1 MRKELSYLITAAGR
15 VQGVGFRPWV
25 CRLAKDLEI
34 VGSVKNKGGVVEI
47 QAKGSETALLLF
59 MREIKNAKPPKF
71 VEQLTC
77 QECADISA
85 KDFRAAES
93 SGEAAAPIFPA
104 DLGICRD
111 CAAELKDAG
120 NRRHGY
126 PYISCTACGP
136 RYTMTRALPYDRERT
151 TMETF
156 PLCEDC
162 EGEYTE
168 GTNRRC
174 HAESISCRACGPQLL
189 GLTRDGRKIEKDAAM
204 AEATSLV
211 KAGGILLVKGLGGYQ
226 LVCCGCEAAAQK
238 LRGIKHREG
247 KPFALM
253 VSSLEEAEK
262 LVCLTDT
269 EREALTSAVRP
280 IVLAKR
286 KVDVSLAIAGKVP
299 RLGVMLPSTGFY
311 MLLAEGAG
319 VPLIV
324 TSANDS
330 GQPMIYKDE
339 EAKKFFEAHEEI
351 AGLFGYDRDI
361 LRPADDSVMQRNGNA
376 LQLIRRTRGFLP
388 EPAADGGAGAVLSL
402 GADMA
407 PGFCLAGGGR
417 FYPAEVPCDFTAE
430 GAADFFLEMEKDW
443 EKLLG
448 ITPKAIV
455 CDKHPR
461 YVSRALAER
470 ISMERHLPLYRVQH
484 HHAHALSVMAEHGL
498 TERALAFVFDG
509 TGYGDDGTIWGG
521 EMLLCEGIS
530 MKRVGHLKSVPLI
543 GGDRS
548 MQQAWK
554 TALGYL
560 ADAGLPS
567 TDPRYPLVKA
577 AISHGV
583 NTIGNS
589 SMGRL
594 FDAAAAL
601 LGLAD
606 ENRFKGECPMALE
619 TAAGKAMDE
628 GRRGDL
634 ISWSGQEEGGALLW
648 DAAPLIEALVARR
661 GTIEEK
667 ALAFHEAIVQM
678 IADSASHFGERNIL
692 LSGGCFLN
700 QILLTRAKVALE
712 ARGHRVYVNEKVPPG
727 DGGIALGQ
735 AFKVRSEE

>member
-1 MRKELSYLITAAGR
+1 MRKELSYLITAVGR

-25 CRLAKDLEI
+25 CRLAKDLGI

-47 QAKGSETALLLF
+47 QAKGSEDALLLF
-59 MREIKNAKPPKF
+59 MGEIRNAKPPKF
-71 VEQLTC
+71 VEHLTC

-85 KDFRAAES
+85 KDFRAVES
-93 SGEAAAPIFPA
+93 AGEAQAPLFPA

-111 CAAELKDAG
+111 CAEELKDGG

-136 RYTMTRALPYDRERT
+136 RYTMIRALPYDRERT
-151 TMETF
+151 TMEIF

-162 EGEYTE
+162 AREYRDETD
-168 GTNRRC
+168 RRC
-174 HAESISCRACGPQLL
+174 HAESISCRACGPQLW
-189 GLTRDGRKIEKDAAM
+189 GLMRDGREIEKDAAM
-204 AEATSLV
+204 AEAISLV
-211 KAGGILLVKGLGGYQ
+211 KAGAILLVKGLGGYQ
-226 LVCCGCEAAAQK
+226 LVCRGDEEAAHQ

-253 VSSLEEAEK
+253 VFSEREAEK
-262 LVCLTDT
+262 LVCLTDA
-269 EREALTSAVRP
+269 ERDALTSAVRP

-286 KVDVSLAIAGKVP
+286 KGEVSPAIAGNVP

-311 MLLAEGAG
+311 ALLAEGVGA
-319 VPLIV
+319 PLIV

-330 GQPMIYKDE
+330 GEPMIYKDE
-339 EAKKFFEAHEEI
+339 DAKTFFETHEEI
-351 AGLFGYDRDI
+351 AGLLGYDRDI
-361 LRPADDSVMQRNGNA
+361 LRPADDSVMQRNGNGM
-376 LQLIRRTRGFLP
+376 QLIRRTRGFLP
-388 EPAADGGAGAVLSL
+388 EPVCGGAGGAVLAL

-417 FYPAEVPCDFTAE
+417 FYPAEVPCDLTAE
-430 GAADFFLEMEKDW
+430 GAADFFLETEKDW

-448 ITPKAIV
+448 ITPAAIV

-461 YVSRALAER
+461 YVSRALAAR
-470 ISMERHLPLYRVQH
+470 ISRERHLPLYEVQH

-498 TERALAFVFDG
+498 RERALAFVFDG

-521 EMLLCEGIS
+521 EMLLCEGMS

-560 ADAGLPS
+560 AHAGLPS

-583 NTIGNS
+583 NTIENS

-619 TAAGKAMDE
+619 TAAAKAMDE

-634 ISWSGQEEGGALLW
+634 ISWSGQEEGGSLLW

-667 ALAFHEAIVQM
+667 ALAFHEAIVKM
-678 IADSASHFGERNIL
+678 MVDSASYFGERNIL

-712 ARGHRVYVNEKVPPG
+712 AQGHKVYTNEKVPPG
-727 DGGIALGQ
+727 DGGIDLGQ
-735 AFKVRSEE
+735 AWGVSDQ